1 EAVRY
6 ASYMVRTLGLEGQIL
21 SKETLPDDLSGRLKP
36 VSRDKQLFKL
46 RIFSANGE
54 IIFSTIK
61 DEIGTINRNDYFH
74 NLVAKGQVYSKVI
87 KKDRKTAE
95 GVLSHI
101 DIVETYVP
109 FMVEDEFAGA
119 FEVYY
124 DV

>member
-1 EAVRY
+1 
-6 ASYMVRTLGLEGQIL
+6 M
-21 SKETLPDDLSGRLKP
+21 
-36 VSRDKQLFKL
+36 SRDKQLFKL